1 MLTSFTS
8 EEAMLDAILAGA
20 SGSLSVIEP
29 ALADDAEAV
38 VREAASNA
46 VRHGKASDTQQCARP
61 HGADESRKSL
71 IRGLVCA
78 DIPAR

>member
-1 MLTSFTS
+1 
-8 EEAMLDAILAGA
+8 MLDAILAGA